1 VFYRKITIGL
11 VLPAA
16 LVILSA
22 AIFTCAQ
29 TNPSPNQSRK
39 QNDRPTAVT
48 PSVETPASEPEKSEP
63 VQYSYDFSHPQF
75 YLQHIVVEHDVNGDG
90 RVVVERRGEDTP
102 IIEPLK
108 LSPAA
113 LGRIASLWQA
123 LRFLDS
129 EESYQSDKQFPH
141 LGTVRLKMKQGTR
154 QRTAEFNWTNHR
166 QASDLANEYRR
177 AADQALFIFDITM
190 AREMR
195 PLDAPQLMQQL
206 ELMVSRNG
214 LSDPQ
219 QLLPLVTEL
228 STDERI
234 PLIARNHATRIL
246 KKMQKLVR

>member
-1 VFYRKITIGL
+1 MFHKKITIGQ

-39 QNDRPTAVT
+39 QNDRPPAVV
-48 PSVETPASEPEKSEP
+48 PSVETPEGEPEKGEP
-63 VQYSYDFSHPQF
+63 AQYSYDFSQPQF
-75 YLQHIVVEHDVNGDG
+75 YLHHIVVEHDVNGNG

-108 LSPAA
+108 LSPVA
-113 LGRIASLWQA
+113 LGRIASLWQT

-129 EESYQSDKQFPH
+129 EESYQSDKQYPH

-154 QRTAEFNWTNHR
+154 QRTAEFNWTRHR
-166 QASDLANEYRR
+166 EASALANEYRR
-177 AADQALFIFDITM
+177 AADQAMFIFDITM

-206 ELMVSRNG
+206 DMLLSRDG

-219 QLLPLVTEL
+219 QILPLIREL

-246 KKMQKLVR
+246 KKMQK